1 MCVQVYT
8 GVWLRHY
15 TPVRERMVANE
26 SKESD
31 KMGPVSTS
39 NASRRRL
46 AGSSV

>member
-1 MCVQVYT
+1 MLQVYT

-15 TPVRERMVANE
+15 TPVRERIVTDD

-31 KMGPVSTS
+31 KLGQVATS